1 MSAEAFNH
9 RDAPLLGRQN
19 EDAAHRAISGTMRAT
34 VARVG
39 GDWREGEEAK
49 VCDGGGE
56 DGSVAG
62 GEKARRKKVEA
73 GRRGDEADEEGGREE
88 EQAHRR
94 RGDQRARAALRRP
107 TRKCQWHLHPMTFRG

>member
-19 EDAAHRAISGTMRAT
+19 KDAAHRAIGGTMRAT

-49 VCDGGGE
+49 VRDGGGE

-62 GEKARRKKVEA
+62 GEKARRKKIEA
-73 GRRGDEADEEGGREE
+73 GRRGDEAGEEGGREE
-88 EQAHRR
+88 EQTHRR
-94 RGDQRARAALRRP
+94 RGDERARAPLRRP
-107 TRKCQWHLHPMTFRG
+107 TRKGQ